1 MCGNQRG
8 ALTCHGG
15 GKPTCSNK
23 DPVQA
28 KITSQVNKHFK
39 KSMRPKV
46 IYRFNGIPI
55 KIPMTFIV
63 EIEKNPKIHIESQG
77 TPNSENN
84 LEREQRSL
92 TLPDFKTFIK
102 LQLSK
107 QRGNGLK
114 TGM

>member
-1 MCGNQRG
+1 
-8 ALTCHGG
+8 
-15 GKPTCSNK
+15 
-23 DPVQA
+23 
-28 KITSQVNKHFK
+28 
-39 KSMRPKV
+39 
-46 IYRFNGIPI
+46 
-55 KIPMTFIV
+55 MTFIV
-63 EIEKNPKIHIESQG
+63 EIEKNPKIHIDSQG
-77 TPNSENN
+77 TMNSENN